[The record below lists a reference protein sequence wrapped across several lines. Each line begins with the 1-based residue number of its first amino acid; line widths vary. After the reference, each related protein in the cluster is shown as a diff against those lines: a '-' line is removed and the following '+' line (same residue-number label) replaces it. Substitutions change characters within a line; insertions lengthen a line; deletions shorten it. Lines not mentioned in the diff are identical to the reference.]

1 MDAVL
6 VTPIDEGASEMPTP
20 MVNRRGAGA
29 PATAERAFA
38 AEAPKSDEKN
48 EAGGIAVVEND
59 HGCETLP
66 ENKRECGRGQQ
77 ANRRMSTRSPTRDRG
92 ALRRAFTHSRWQ
104 WWWLRLRTAA
114 GPVKNTRRSRPRA
127 PFWCFVYR
135 RAPEKRICG
144 STHPKFE

>member
-114 GPVKNTRRSRPRA
+114 GPVKNTRR
-127 PFWCFVYR
+127 R
-135 RAPEKRICG
+135 RTESAVLVLRL
-144 STHPKFE
+144 